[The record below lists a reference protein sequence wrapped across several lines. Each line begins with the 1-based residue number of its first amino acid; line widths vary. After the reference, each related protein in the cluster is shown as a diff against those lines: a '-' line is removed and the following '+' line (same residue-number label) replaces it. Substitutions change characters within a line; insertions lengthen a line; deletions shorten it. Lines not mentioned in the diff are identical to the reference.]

1 LHRPR
6 PPPEA
11 GQPVMDATVDT
22 PATPPAADH
31 RRPRGTGVTRAPDG
45 SLVVRVSGGLSARL
59 DARSVTVTLVT
70 LAAALLVFAWAMTL
84 GDYPMSLGDVVRT
97 LVGQGEQR
105 HEFVVRT
112 LRLPRGLTG
121 LLVGASLGLAG

>member
-1 LHRPR
+1 
-6 PPPEA
+6 
-11 GQPVMDATVDT
+11 MDATVDT

-84 GDYPMSLGDVVRT
+84 GDYPMSSATWSDPGRAGRATPQLSCARSAS
-97 LVGQGEQR
+97 
-105 HEFVVRT
+105 
-112 LRLPRGLTG
+112 P
-121 LLVGASLGLAG
+121 GA